1 MFSTTTFKNEYIYI
15 YIHTM
20 EYCLVITR
28 NEVLIYDYDLDE
40 T

>member
-1 MFSTTTFKNEYIYI
+1 MKNLYM
-15 YIHTM
+15 HTM